1 MSNTQNQSAGLSQ
14 LQKLQA
20 LQSKNKAQAK
30 ISNMDKFENIVAV
43 YLGTEPTEHFPKVYD
58 ENGNKVKDEKGND
71 KRSKVSDGW
80 TYTFSEFQT
89 CKKVKIVLSKRVD
102 LKLLSVY
109 SVSGMG
115 YDIKSADMYFIEKEV
130 LLQSFPKEYRSPS
143 LTF

>member
-43 YLGTEPTEHFPKVYD
+43 YLFRNRANGTFPKVYD

-71 KRSKVSDGW
+71 KRSKK
-80 TYTFSEFQT
+80 F
-89 CKKVKIVLSKRVD
+89 
-102 LKLLSVY
+102 
-109 SVSGMG
+109 
-115 YDIKSADMYFIEKEV
+115 
-130 LLQSFPKEYRSPS
+130 
-143 LTF
+143 LTVGRIHFLNFRHARK